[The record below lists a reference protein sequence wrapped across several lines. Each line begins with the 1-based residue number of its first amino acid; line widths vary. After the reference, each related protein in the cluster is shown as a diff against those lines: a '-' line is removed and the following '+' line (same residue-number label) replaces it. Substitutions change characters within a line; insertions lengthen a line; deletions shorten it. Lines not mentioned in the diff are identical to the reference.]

1 MHSINNVITK
11 TITHTN
17 LSLIFKTN
25 IANTTTIAKSL
36 LKLLATG
43 FMVAI
48 MGCSYFNNNNAQLLA
63 TVANN
68 NLTLT
73 ELAAVLPNNIKGKDS
88 IEFVKQYVESWVRE
102 QLIVQKAIK
111 NLSSDELN
119 VDEQIENYKNSLI
132 VYAYQQALIKQQL
145 DTIVSPKEIE
155 EYYTAHEQNFELK
168 DNIIKVNYIRVSNKC
183 PKLSEIKQLYRS
195 NETKDLEKLKAI
207 CVQYADNYYFD
218 NGTWLLF
225 DDLLKEI
232 PIKTYNQEQY
242 IQNNRSVEL
251 RDSANSYFANII
263 GFKIN
268 NSISPLSFETE
279 NIKQI
284 LLNTRKLALIQR
296 AEKTIYTEGIKNKE
310 AIIIS
315 TK

>member
-1 MHSINNVITK
+1 MIFNN
-11 TITHTN
+11 
-17 LSLIFKTN
+17 N
-25 IANTTTIAKSL
+25 IPNTTSTNGL
-36 LKLLATG
+36 LKLLVLCCI
-43 FMVAI
+43 VAI
-48 MGCSYFNNNNAQLLA
+48 TGCSYLSKNNAQILA

-68 NLTLT
+68 DLTLT
-73 ELAAVLPNNIKGKDS
+73 ELNAVLPTNIKGKDS
-88 IEFVKQYVESWVRE
+88 VEFVKQYVESWVRE

-111 NLSSDELN
+111 NLSTDELN
-119 VDEQIENYKNSLI
+119 VDEQIEKYKNSLI

-145 DTIVSPKEIE
+145 DTVVSAKEIE
-155 EYYTAHEQNFELK
+155 EYYAAHEQNFELK
-168 DNIIKVNYIRVSNKC
+168 DNIIKVNYIRINNKS

-195 NETKDLEKLKAI
+195 NDTKDLEKLKAI

-268 NSISPLSFETE
+268 NSSSPLSFETE

-310 AIIIS
+310 AIIIP